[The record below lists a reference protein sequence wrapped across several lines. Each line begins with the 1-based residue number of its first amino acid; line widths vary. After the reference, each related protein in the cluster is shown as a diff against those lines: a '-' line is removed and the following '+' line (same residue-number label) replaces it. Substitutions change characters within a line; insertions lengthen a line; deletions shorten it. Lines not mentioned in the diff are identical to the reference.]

1 MVKKLKGKA
10 TEELKG
16 EKKRKRMKEY
26 EEAERVLKKYAPY
39 ILGGFL
45 LLFIYF
51 TYKMFY
57 NPNRSDRESLRSAL
71 PAWSADILRLWSA
84 SFSCVAVQLF

>member
-39 ILGGFL
+39 DLGGFL

-51 TYKMFY
+51 TYKMF
-57 NPNRSDRESLRSAL
+57 
-71 PAWSADILRLWSA
+71 
-84 SFSCVAVQLF
+84 

>member
-26 EEAERVLKKYAPY
+26 AEAERVLKRYAPFV
-39 ILGGFL
+39 LVGL
-45 LLFIYF
+45 LLIFIYI
-51 TYKMFY
+51 TYKMF
-57 NPNRSDRESLRSAL
+57 
-71 PAWSADILRLWSA
+71 
-84 SFSCVAVQLF
+84 

>member
-39 ILGGFL
+39 VLGGFL

-51 TYKMFY
+51 TYKMF
-57 NPNRSDRESLRSAL
+57 
-71 PAWSADILRLWSA
+71 
-84 SFSCVAVQLF
+84 